1 MKRLTLYPAIDLKDG
16 ACVRLARGDMDR
28 ATLYAADPAAQALA
42 WQEVG
47 CAWLHVV
54 DLNGAF
60 AGRPVNADA
69 VRAIL
74 SAVSIPVQLG
84 GGIRNMDTIAMW
96 LDGGVSRV
104 ILGSAAV
111 RDPALVREACA
122 RFPGRIV
129 IGIDARDG
137 RVAVEGWT
145 ETSSLE
151 AEDLAIRVQDAGA
164 SAIVYTDISRD
175 GMLSGL
181 QHSRYGGAGAPRVGS
196 RDCVGR
202 GFRSGRSARAAHGGG
217 RDRHRRRDRRT
228 RAVRRTPRPPGGGRG
243 AARLISCHDHGPD
256 G

>member
-1 MKRLTLYPAIDLKDG
+1 MKISVLNLDVRETQTAAIRLYKSMGFVRWGAHPGLRARRQKDGSRGFYYYKLPAPVERQPMKRLTLYPAIDLKDG

-111 RDPALVREACA
+111 RDPALVPGGLRALSWPYCDRDRCA
-122 RFPGRIV
+122 GW
-129 IGIDARDG
+129 AR
-137 RVAVEGWT
+137 
-145 ETSSLE
+145 
-151 AEDLAIRVQDAGA
+151 
-164 SAIVYTDISRD
+164 
-175 GMLSGL
+175 
-181 QHSRYGGAGAPRVGS
+181 
-196 RDCVGR
+196 
-202 GFRSGRSARAAHGGG
+202 GGG
-217 RDRHRRRDRRT
+217 R
-228 RAVRRTPRPPGGGRG
+228 
-243 AARLISCHDHGPD
+243 LD
-256 G
+256 GDL